1 VRRGLRALLLAGAI
15 GSAAAVPAT
24 AAWAASAGPLAPSHA
39 AAAKVVSVPQ
49 PGQGWLTGRK
59 QRVLAVL
66 VLLDVG
72 AALLWYGSDTVR
84 PPRLLGSVGAH
95 RSGRVDPVEHDP
107 TVRGIGRFAR
117 SRSRPPHRL

>member
-1 VRRGLRALLLAGAI
+1 MRRGLRALLLAGAI
-15 GSAAAVPAT
+15 GIGAAVPAT
-24 AAWAASAGPLAPSHA
+24 TVWAAAPAASHA

-59 QRVLAVL
+59 QRLLAVL

-95 RSGRVDPVEHDP
+95 RSGLVDPVEHDP